1 MSFSLLPP
9 NALVGL
15 ITFGRMIHVHEIG
28 CENMS
33 RSYVFKGTKE
43 FTPKQIQEM
52 LGLSRTAPMPG
63 TQKAPMQQ
71 GPIHSVPAGYK

>member
-1 MSFSLLPP
+1 MSFSLLPA

-28 CENMS
+28 CENIS

-52 LGLSRTAPMPG
+52 LGLSRTSSMPG
-63 TQKAPMQQ
+63 TQKT
-71 GPIHSVPAGYK
+71 PIQSMPAGYK